1 MNIRLLTICTLLS
14 ALGIGVFSGAAKA
27 ASSTDV
33 RITSH
38 VREPVCN
45 VEVPPEVD
53 LGLVMNTPSE
63 KTRPHFTL
71 KIDCQE
77 TVSVTTWLTA
87 KAPVS
92 GNEYATRISVTE
104 EDLSLVLEDGKQISF
119 NDTIAFCK
127 GDVDRDC
134 KITPVTKSTNYDISG
149 EGQATVVISL
159 HYN

>member
-1 MNIRLLTICTLLS
+1 MNIRLLTICTLLP
-14 ALGIGVFSGAAKA
+14 ALWMAGGAGAVNA

-53 LGLVMNTPSE
+53 LGLVINTPSE
-63 KTRPHFTL
+63 KTRPYFTL
-71 KIDCQE
+71 KIECQE
-77 TVSVTTWLTA
+77 TVNVTTWLTA

-92 GNEYATRISVTE
+92 GNEYTTRISVTE
-104 EDLSLVLEDGKQISF
+104 EDLSLVLEDGKKISF
-119 NDTIAFCK
+119 NDTIEFCK

-149 EGQATVVISL
+149 EGQATVIISL